1 MRGTGGDPKSST
13 TLIVGLIGGIGL
25 LVIIVAAQV
34 LFYNI
39 QRYEDERKL
48 YAVKPRELADLQ
60 AAQLAEISSYRYVDR
75 TKGVVA
81 IPIDDAI
88 RRYVAEVK
96 TAPTPT
102 TIPATADTGSD
113 PPAGEAQP

>member
-1 MRGTGGDPKSST
+1 MSTGGDPKSST
-13 TLIVGLIGGIGL
+13 TLIAGLIGAIGL
-25 LVIIVAAQV
+25 LVIVVAAQV
-34 LFYNI
+34 LFYNV

-60 AAQLAEISSYRYVDR
+60 AAQLAQINGYRYVDR
-75 TKGVVA
+75 QKATVA

-88 RRYVAEVK
+88 RLYVAEMK

-102 TIPATADTGSD
+102 TIPKTTDAE
-113 PPAGEAQP
+113 PVPAVESTP